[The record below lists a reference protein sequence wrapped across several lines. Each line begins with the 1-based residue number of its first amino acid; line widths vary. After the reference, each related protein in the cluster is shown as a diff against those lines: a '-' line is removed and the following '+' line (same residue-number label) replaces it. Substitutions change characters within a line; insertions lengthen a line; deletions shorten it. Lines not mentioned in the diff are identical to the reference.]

1 MRQRLMSVLLSTAL
15 LLAIALPAAAS
26 MSGTPSSSSEPPPQS
41 PDTQT
46 QQLGPRQQAEKLYG
60 SAYDDIAKAGQEL
73 QKGKANNAEKKFKSA
88 LSRARDAVALDTTY
102 HEAWNLVGYAS
113 RKLGDYPQSLDAY
126 AHCLRIKPDYV
137 PAREYLGEA
146 YVELGRMA
154 EAREQLG
161 WLQRLNAPD
170 QAKLLETAIA
180 ARQAAHPDS
189 SAAAPAAPPAD
200 SSRASTSSGSGSGR

>member
-1 MRQRLMSVLLSTAL
+1 MRHRLVSAVLSIAM

-26 MSGTPSSSSEPPPQS
+26 MSGAPSSDPNPPSPEMPQ
-41 PDTQT
+41 QT
-46 QQLGPRQQAEKLYG
+46 QLGPRQQAEKLYG

-73 QKGKANNAEKKFKSA
+73 QKGKTKNAEKKFKSA
-88 LSRARDAVALDTTY
+88 LSHARDATTLDTTY

-126 AHCLRIKPDYV
+126 GHCLRIKPDYV

-146 YVELGRMA
+146 YVELGRMK
-154 EAREQLG
+154 EAREQLS

-180 ARQAAHPDS
+180 AREAAHPDS
-189 SAAAPAAPPAD
+189 SATAPD
-200 SSRASTSSGSGSGR
+200 SAGSGTATSSGSGR